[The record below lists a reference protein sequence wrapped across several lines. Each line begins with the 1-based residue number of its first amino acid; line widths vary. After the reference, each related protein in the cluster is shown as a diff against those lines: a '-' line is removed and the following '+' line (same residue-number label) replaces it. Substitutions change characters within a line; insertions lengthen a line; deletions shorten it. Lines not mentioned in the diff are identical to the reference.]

1 MTRVP
6 VKICGVRDAGAI
18 DAAVEGGARAVG
30 FVFSSSP
37 RCIGVDEAMT
47 LARRVPDGVWRVGV
61 FREIDTVVLAE
72 VAQRGIVTHVQAE
85 WMDESVVRAHS
96 PGLAFIPVYRDVP
109 TLRVELGEEATRE
122 PRAFLVESAVSGV
135 GMVPVWGRIAR
146 AGVGL
151 AGVPGRAFILAGGLK
166 PVNVRGA
173 ILATGAGFVD
183 VSSGVERSLGVK
195 DAGLIGEFLAEA
207 RGGFAEASQP
217 CVAET
222 ARAGKSAR
230 VKP

>member
-1 MTRVP
+1 
-6 VKICGVRDAGAI
+6 
-18 DAAVEGGARAVG
+18 GG
-30 FVFSSSP
+30 
-37 RCIGVDEAMT
+37 
-47 LARRVPDGVWRVGV
+47 RR
-61 FREIDTVVLAE
+61 
-72 VAQRGIVTHVQAE
+72 
-85 WMDESVVRAHS
+85 
-96 PGLAFIPVYRDVP
+96 
-109 TLRVELGEEATRE
+109 
-122 PRAFLVESAVSGV
+122 
-135 GMVPVWGRIAR
+135 AR
-146 AGVGL
+146 AGGGR
-151 AGVPGRAFILAGGLK
+151 AGGPGRAFRRAGALK

>member
-1 MTRVP
+1 GGGR
-6 VKICGVRDAGAI
+6 GGGGGGL
-18 DAAVEGGARAVG
+18 GGARG
-30 FVFSSSP
+30 
-37 RCIGVDEAMT
+37 
-47 LARRVPDGVWRVGV
+47 
-61 FREIDTVVLAE
+61 
-72 VAQRGIVTHVQAE
+72 
-85 WMDESVVRAHS
+85 RAC
-96 PGLAFIPVYRDVP
+96 L
-109 TLRVELGEEATRE
+109 
-122 PRAFLVESAVSGV
+122 
-135 GMVPVWGRIAR
+135 R
-146 AGVGL
+146 AG
-151 AGVPGRAFILAGGLK
+151 GRK

-173 ILATGAGFVD
+173 IWATGAGFVD